1 MRASAALTSPPDLIR
16 RRAIAIATFSLPW
29 KYLFAVSAD
38 MAIFTRGS
46 QSTSSVHSQVRFPSS
61 PSRVA
66 RMFTTRSTSSN
77 SQRIGTSASR
87 SFGPISGSSSIIPK
101 TRSITVLNSLGE
113 SKETPT
119 AGQELEL
126 EPPDEGFFAVLA
138 RRDAAGL
145 GAAVR
150 RADARLDADE
160 RLVEDFDAVEDDAG
174 FAADERLVEA
184 RRADAGLE
192 AVEDLRAAGG
202 RRAVGFLAAERLA
215 AGADEEAE
223 EASGRSSADTRLAR
237 PSTSVRRPFSSST
250 TRSS

>member
-1 MRASAALTSPPDLIR
+1 
-16 RRAIAIATFSLPW
+16 
-29 KYLFAVSAD
+29 
-38 MAIFTRGS
+38 
-46 QSTSSVHSQVRFPSS
+46 
-61 PSRVA
+61 
-66 RMFTTRSTSSN
+66 
-77 SQRIGTSASR
+77 
-87 SFGPISGSSSIIPK
+87 
-101 TRSITVLNSLGE
+101 LNSLGE

-145 GAAVR
+145 DAAVR
-150 RADARLDADE
+150 RADAGLDADE

-250 TRSS
+250 TRSSSTSRIRLAAAAISPANSCAGPRSDWAPPAVAVNVRSTAERTASTASTAPAGALSFLPLFFFESFFAMTARS

>member
-87 SFGPISGSSSIIPK
+87 SFGPISGSSSIIPN

-145 GAAVR
+145 
-150 RADARLDADE
+150 DAEE